1 MVTFLTFF
9 FFFND
14 TATTEIYTLSLH
26 DALPISLINNH
37 HRSLVT
43 DPPPIAIPISIPIT
57 FAYNSTP
64 MAPPSDDSDM
74 RLASELHRQGR
85 LADAERVYRR
95 ILARQ
100 PDHVDATH
108 MMGVLAGQGRRS
120 AMAVELFRR
129 TIQLKPD
136 FAAAHYHLG
145 NALQELGR
153 FDEAVVAYSKAIELS
168 PGFIEA
174 LVNLGQANLRLGRFE
189 DAIAANT
196 RVLKLKPDLA
206 VAHLNLAH

>member
-108 MMGVLAGQGRRS
+108 MMGVLAGAGSAISDGGR
-120 AMAVELFRR
+120 V
-129 TIQLKPD
+129 IPPD
-136 FAAAHYHLG
+136 DPAQTRFG
-145 NALQELGR
+145 GR
-153 FDEAVVAYSKAIELS
+153 ALS
-168 PGFIEA
+168 PGK
-174 LVNLGQANLRLGRFE
+174 RF
-189 DAIAANT
+189 AGVGT
-196 RVLKLKPDLA
+196 V
-206 VAHLNLAH
+206 